1 MATTAAAAPPGR
13 KTAESGCPP
22 VPEGVRYVPR
32 RPLIAVTSS
41 RRRALVTMVL
51 NRLAL
56 WRAGAR
62 TVRLFPGRER
72 SLEDVHGIVVGGGDD
87 IDVRLYDDALTL
99 DTRIDPDRDALEI
112 RVLRHA
118 EARGLPVL
126 GVCRGAQML
135 NVYRGGTLHTDVRRA
150 YAGFPRH
157 RTVLAKRWV
166 TATADSLLRR
176 LYGRERF
183 KVNSLHSQAIDRPGR
198 HVRIVARDEY
208 GVTQGIELV
217 PDSGAA
223 DAPGFAA
230 IGVQWH
236 PEFLILNRRQQGLFR
251 WLVGQAK
258 KQVGRPGK
266 PVD

>member
-1 MATTAAAAPPGR
+1 
-13 KTAESGCPP
+13 
-22 VPEGVRYVPR
+22 
-32 RPLIAVTSS
+32 
-41 RRRALVTMVL
+41 MVL

-166 TATADSLLRR
+166 PTRPTTRTGTERRRAAGGMVLRR
-176 LYGRERF
+176 RAGPQTIP
-183 KVNSLHSQAIDRPGR
+183 SP
-198 HVRIVARDEY
+198 
-208 GVTQGIELV
+208 
-217 PDSGAA
+217 
-223 DAPGFAA
+223 
-230 IGVQWH
+230 
-236 PEFLILNRRQQGLFR
+236 RR
-251 WLVGQAK
+251 
-258 KQVGRPGK
+258 
-266 PVD
+266 